1 MITLS
6 EAAVKRVRA
15 LQAQRQT
22 NAALRIGV
30 KTGGCS
36 GLSYTMD
43 FVEELQP
50 LEREYDCNGVK
61 IVINDL
67 YRPHL
72 EGLELDY
79 AEDLMG
85 GGFRFHNPNAIR
97 SCSCGTSFATPKDVG
112 TPVACS

>member
-6 EAAVKRVRA
+6 EAAVRRVKT
-15 LQAQRQT
+15 LQAQKQT
-22 NAALRIGV
+22 TAPLRVGI
-30 KTGGCS
+30 KSGGCS

-50 LEREYDCNGVK
+50 LEQEYDCSGVK

-67 YRPHL
+67 YRPQL

-85 GGFRFHNPNAIR
+85 GGFRFHNPNAVR